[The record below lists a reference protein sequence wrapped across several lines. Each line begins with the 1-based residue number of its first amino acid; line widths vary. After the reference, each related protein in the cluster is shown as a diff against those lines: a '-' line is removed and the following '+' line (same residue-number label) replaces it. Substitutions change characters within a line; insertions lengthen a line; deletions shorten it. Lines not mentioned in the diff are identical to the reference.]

1 MATVSA
7 ISVMLPAAW
16 RRRVPPHG
24 GAPGLSTLRNPFSG
38 SITIPITT
46 VDLARTGPVVTR
58 SSSDTWAALTPDKR
72 TSALVPTAL
81 YDNNDGVESL
91 EITSSP
97 QATSVTPAA
106 TAAAA
111 AAAAAAVSTT
121 GDHRT
126 SSVSSASGNFKDLN
140 FGIDGPPDIYRAT
153 GLYSMTNDE
162 LLELL
167 FQRAGLQALQF
178 APALPH
184 MAASTRYMQYP
195 PGVPPSSSSIP
206 TLDSP
211 HDAASSPLVA
221 GSDRGV
227 KYGGPEYS
235 ECCRRFVGH
244 LRDTLLM
251 DEREVFGLLSRLPSL
266 AVVPPARINDVI
278 VYLSLVI
285 KGAGRGHRF
294 QYEGA
299 SPPLASL
306 PPASVLMTYPRVP
319 AAEGPC
325 LEKIPASSHPDA
337 SGPAGAR
344 RSASLS
350 EEEELDLALYH
361 FLRHAP
367 AVLAMSQNDL
377 SRALE
382 WLSAEGGL
390 DYLDMCRLLCAVPQ
404 LLPGVAA
411 RLAEAAARD
420 VRRPAPIWGSAA
432 DASTAPRG
440 TTLQHSRSGSEG
452 FRSESP
458 DHLKD
463 PCDGPPT
470 LAPTQSAVQG
480 EVGDIGDAGVKCE
493 RIGRGTFCTDGYI
506 RDVTTEIRRLVDLAR
521 RQTALGGAAGGADKY
536 GQGPLG

>member
-184 MAASTRYMQYP
+184 MAASTRYMQVMVTS
-195 PGVPPSSSSIP
+195 G
-206 TLDSP
+206 
-211 HDAASSPLVA
+211 
-221 GSDRGV
+221 
-227 KYGGPEYS
+227 
-235 ECCRRFVGH
+235 RFVG
-244 LRDTLLM
+244 
-251 DEREVFGLLSRLPSL
+251 
-266 AVVPPARINDVI
+266 VP
-278 VYLSLVI
+278 
-285 KGAGRGHRF
+285 
-294 QYEGA
+294 
-299 SPPLASL
+299 
-306 PPASVLMTYPRVP
+306 
-319 AAEGPC
+319 
-325 LEKIPASSHPDA
+325 
-337 SGPAGAR
+337 
-344 RSASLS
+344 
-350 EEEELDLALYH
+350 
-361 FLRHAP
+361 
-367 AVLAMSQNDL
+367 
-377 SRALE
+377 
-382 WLSAEGGL
+382 
-390 DYLDMCRLLCAVPQ
+390 
-404 LLPGVAA
+404 
-411 RLAEAAARD
+411 
-420 VRRPAPIWGSAA
+420 
-432 DASTAPRG
+432 
-440 TTLQHSRSGSEG
+440 
-452 FRSESP
+452 
-458 DHLKD
+458 
-463 PCDGPPT
+463 
-470 LAPTQSAVQG
+470 
-480 EVGDIGDAGVKCE
+480 
-493 RIGRGTFCTDGYI
+493 
-506 RDVTTEIRRLVDLAR
+506 
-521 RQTALGGAAGGADKY
+521 
-536 GQGPLG
+536 GQGV

>member
-1 MATVSA
+1 
-7 ISVMLPAAW
+7 
-16 RRRVPPHG
+16 
-24 GAPGLSTLRNPFSG
+24 
-38 SITIPITT
+38 
-46 VDLARTGPVVTR
+46 
-58 SSSDTWAALTPDKR
+58 
-72 TSALVPTAL
+72 
-81 YDNNDGVESL
+81 
-91 EITSSP
+91 
-97 QATSVTPAA
+97 
-106 TAAAA
+106 
-111 AAAAAAVSTT
+111 
-121 GDHRT
+121 
-126 SSVSSASGNFKDLN
+126 
-140 FGIDGPPDIYRAT
+140 
-153 GLYSMTNDE
+153 
-162 LLELL
+162 
-167 FQRAGLQALQF
+167 
-178 APALPH
+178 
-184 MAASTRYMQYP
+184 
-195 PGVPPSSSSIP
+195 
-206 TLDSP
+206 
-211 HDAASSPLVA
+211 
-221 GSDRGV
+221 
-227 KYGGPEYS
+227 
-235 ECCRRFVGH
+235 
-244 LRDTLLM
+244 M